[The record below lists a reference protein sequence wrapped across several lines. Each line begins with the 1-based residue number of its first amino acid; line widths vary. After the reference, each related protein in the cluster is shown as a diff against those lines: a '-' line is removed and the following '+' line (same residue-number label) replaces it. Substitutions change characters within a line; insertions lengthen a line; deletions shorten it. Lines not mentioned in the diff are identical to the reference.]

1 LSLPAASSCPDA
13 SILAEEAG
21 FDKKIVSALKGLF
34 SLHLPTP
41 NIFLSLFPF
50 SGKSISD
57 VAGFSS
63 EDLEGLGIR

>member
-1 LSLPAASSCPDA
+1 MDDRSGQTSSSCPDA

-21 FDKKIVSALKGLF
+21 FDKKIVSALKG
-34 SLHLPTP
+34 
-41 NIFLSLFPF
+41 
-50 SGKSISD
+50 KSISD